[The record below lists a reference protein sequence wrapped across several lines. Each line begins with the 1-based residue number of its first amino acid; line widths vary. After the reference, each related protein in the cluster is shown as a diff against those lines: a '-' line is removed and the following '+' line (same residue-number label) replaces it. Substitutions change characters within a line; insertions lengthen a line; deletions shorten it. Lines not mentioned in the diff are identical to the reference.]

1 MSFIVIAFYT
11 KNTFYEDEAEKL
23 IETAKQF
30 NLKYDVRAYDSRGNW
45 VRNAAIKPEFIYEM
59 LLEHENENIL
69 YVDVDARFRQYPSLY
84 DNFDGDVG
92 LHYLANKKDPTKRE
106 LLSGTI
112 FLKNNEPVR
121 KLVKLWVEQ
130 QQNKPDVWDQRVLDE
145 VIKNYAEKLKIKVVN
160 TPPQYTRIFDSK
172 HQKGEPVIE
181 HMQASRRARRK
192 GLTRKG
198 TAGYIFIYFGQSIIR
213 RLRHFLNKNK

>member
-1 MSFIVIAFYT
+1 MSFIVAAFYT
-11 KNTFYEDEAEKL
+11 KNTFYEDEAREL
-23 IETAKQF
+23 IETAKLF

-45 VRNAAIKPEFIYEM
+45 VRNASIKPEFVYQM
-59 LLEHENENIL
+59 LLEHKKEDVL

-84 DNFDGDVG
+84 DNFDGDLG
-92 LHYLANKKDPTKRE
+92 LHYLSKNKDQSE

-112 FLKNNEPVR
+112 FFKNNDPVR
-121 KLVKLWVEQ
+121 KLVKFWVEE

-145 VIKNYAEKLKIKVVN
+145 VIKNCAGKLGIKVVN

-172 HQKGEPVIE
+172 HQNCAPVIE

-198 TAGYIFIYFGQSIIR
+198 TLGYAFVYFGQSIAR
-213 RLRHFLNKNK
+213 RLRHILNKGK